1 MRLPRR
7 LGYGDRVTLTEHLDE
22 LRARLIISLA
32 ALAIS
37 FGFAYGF
44 RGQILDALDKP
55 LGDTNIVKPT
65 TFGVAEPFMTSFMV
79 SMYAAIAVALPVIV
93 WQIWSFLAP
102 AFEEKDQKLIARLAI
117 LGTVLFAGG
126 ILFSYFVVLPAATP
140 FLLGFDSSYYDIQ
153 LRAKDYYS
161 FAGLTSLAIGIL
173 FQLPIFILGLCRVGI
188 LSSAR
193 LRRSRRIGYVLCFAV
208 AVALPGIDPIT
219 TTMQAVP
226 LLLLFEGSIW
236 LAVFFE
242 RRWEVARAAAEA
254 DEPPDTSG
262 LAGTSP

>member
-1 MRLPRR
+1 VRLPRR
-7 LGYGDRVTLTEHLDE
+7 LDYGDRVTLTEHLDE
-22 LRARLIISLA
+22 LRARLIVSLA
-32 ALAIS
+32 ALAVA

-44 RGQILDALDKP
+44 RHQILDALNKP
-55 LGDTNIVKPT
+55 LEGRLPT

-79 SMYAAIAVALPVIV
+79 SMYAAICVALPIIV

-102 AFEEKDQKLIARLAI
+102 AFEEKDQKLIARLSI
-117 LGTVLFAGG
+117 FGTFLFVGG

-140 FLLGFDSSYYDIQ
+140 FLLGFDSSQYIIQ
-153 LRAKDYYS
+153 IRARDYYS
-161 FAGLTSLAIGIL
+161 FVAMTSLAIGIL
-173 FQLPIFILGLCRVGI
+173 FQLPIFVLALCRVGL

-193 LRRSRRIGYVLCFAV
+193 LRRSRRIGIVICFAI
-208 AVALPGIDPIT
+208 AVALPGIDPVT
-219 TTMQAVP
+219 TTLQAVP

-242 RRWEVARAAAEA
+242 RRWEIARAAAADA

-262 LAGTSP
+262 LAGTSA

>member
-7 LGYGDRVTLTEHLDE
+7 LDFGDRVTLSEHLDE
-22 LRARLIISLA
+22 LRGRLIVSLA
-32 ALAIS
+32 ALAVA

-44 RGQILDALDKP
+44 RHQILDALNKP
-55 LGDTNIVKPT
+55 LEGRLPT
-65 TFGVAEPFMTSFMV
+65 TLGVAEPFMTSFMV
-79 SMYAAIAVALPVIV
+79 SMYAALCVALPIIV
-93 WQIWSFLAP
+93 WQLWSFLAP
-102 AFEEKDQKLIARLAI
+102 AFEDQDQRLIARLSV
-117 LGTVLFAGG
+117 LGTMLFAGG
-126 ILFSYFVVLPAATP
+126 IFFSYYVVLPAATP
-140 FLLGFDSSYYDIQ
+140 FLLGFDSSQYIIQ
-153 LRAKDYYS
+153 IRARDYYS
-161 FAGLTSLAIGIL
+161 FVGLTSLAIGIL

-219 TTMQAVP
+219 TTLQAVP

-242 RRWEVARAAAEA
+242 KRWDAAREAAEA
-254 DEPPDTSG
+254 AEPPDPQG
-262 LAGTSP
+262 LAGSSP